1 MSVDEELMADI
12 VNEARFDWIDLG
24 HAMAVV
30 KIVEGGDDRIE
41 RYRRATALAVR
52 LLGEGRLVAGDI
64 GTTKGAFV
72 AWDMSPEEAA
82 DALERHARA
91 VLAGDKPLEPWQP
104 CMFAAA
110 PDT

>member
-1 MSVDEELMADI
+1 ML
-12 VNEARFDWIDLG
+12 
-24 HAMAVV
+24 HAPWV
-30 KIVEGGDDRIE
+30 
-41 RYRRATALAVR
+41 YLAV
-52 LLGEGRLVAGDI
+52 
-64 GTTKGAFV
+64 FV